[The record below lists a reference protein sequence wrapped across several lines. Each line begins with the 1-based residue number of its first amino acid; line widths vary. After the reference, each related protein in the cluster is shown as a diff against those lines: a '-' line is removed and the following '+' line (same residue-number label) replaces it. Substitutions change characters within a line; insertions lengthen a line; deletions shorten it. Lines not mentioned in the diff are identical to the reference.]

1 MPAPRLSTQRPDPT
15 RLWVRYSLRP
25 WPGPAGFWTDLAEAG
40 VGRDERVD
48 SIEPPAVAELDDVFY
63 VPPVSAEMSAS
74 RSRLLR
80 SLAGRNTPVLLQ
92 LLPGEE
98 EPEVA
103 GGKIVY
109 DLLPALVAG
118 DVSALAELPADS
130 SVIWPLIAGLT
141 DLSATVE
148 AGLDRLA
155 AAGVGYVRG
164 LALVLQPAIRRRLA
178 EQGGEAVFDRLFH
191 GPPPAERLFA
201 IRAAAVGLK
210 PFLDRPLPG
219 DSRALAHNRW
229 LAGELAIIG
238 ELWLRIE
245 RSESRGQAFFRAARL
260 IDEADRDIQA
270 LCSEGNLGVI
280 PWLDPPSREVIEELV
295 ADGRSSLREELEM
308 EYLS

>member
-1 MPAPRLSTQRPDPT
+1 MQAPRLSTQRPDPS

-25 WPGPAGFWTDLAEAG
+25 WPGPDRFWTDLAEAG
-40 VGRDERVD
+40 VGKDERAD
-48 SIEPPAVAELDDVFY
+48 SLEPPAVEELDDVFY

-74 RSRLLR
+74 RLRLLR
-80 SLAGRNTPVLLQ
+80 SLGGGSTPFLLQ
-92 LLPGEE
+92 LAPGEE
-98 EPEVA
+98 EPEVE

-109 DLLPALVAG
+109 DLLADLVAG
-118 DVSALAELPADS
+118 DMNALAELPADS
-130 SVIWPLIAGLT
+130 NVIWPLIAGLT
-141 DLSATVE
+141 DQPAMVE

-155 AAGVGYVRG
+155 AVGVGYVRG

-178 EQGGEAVFDRLFH
+178 ELGGEAIFDRLFH

-201 IRAAAVGLK
+201 IQAAAVGLK
-210 PFLDRPLPG
+210 PFVDRPLPG

-260 IDEADRDIQA
+260 IDEADRDIQV

-280 PWLDPPSREVIEELV
+280 PWIDPPSREVIEELV
-295 ADGRSSLREELEM
+295 ADGRSSLREELEA